1 MAKRPAPPRDT
12 AQLLED
18 ELMRTGM
25 SRAEAAAA
33 LRKKESRRVAQS
45 AVNTRHRGASSTDAR
60 VYRASGGLCTVDDAA
75 EVLKL
80 HPKTVLRFIHEGRLR
95 ATRVGKAYRILRAD
109 LSEFAGLPA
118 GGAALAEEARVTT
131 IIDVPNI
138 SDDVARE
145 WARIIPAALNAKPTG
160 GPPLRA
166 EIIHEPERMVLKV
179 VLVGGPADTVKLL
192 TLIQIWIDQLGR

>member
-25 SRAEAAAA
+25 TRAEAAAA
-33 LRKKESRRVAQS
+33 LRKKKYRRVAQG
-45 AVNTRHRGASSTDAR
+45 AVNTRHRGAAGADAR
-60 VYRASGGLCTVDDAA
+60 VYRASGELCTVDDAA

-109 LSEFAGLPA
+109 LAEFAGLPDQ
-118 GGAALAEEARVTT
+118 GARPAEEARVTT

-138 SDDVARE
+138 SDDIARD
-145 WARIIPAALNAKPTG
+145 WARVIPAALNARPTG

-166 EIIHEPERMVLKV
+166 EIIHEPERMVLKI
-179 VLVGGPADTVKLL
+179 VLVGSPADTVKLL
-192 TLIQIWIDQLGR
+192 TLVQVWIDQLGR